1 MSRRRGKRSS
11 GVEGVERATVVSHVS
26 SVGSQLKT
34 LSDKEK
40 HDIHAGVLIAL
51 SEIGFEGLPNFLK
64 RFVDNKTIIKKNDR
78 FCFGIELIESCL
90 ENCNK
95 TILLHNQN
103 RENHLELTIGN
114 VYCGTGGAAPLILD
128 LKNKVY
134 RPSLSKDLL
143 NAARVV
149 DRLSNISFF
158 SRPLVLTDIT
168 DPHFMDLYTAVI
180 SLSATQK
187 HVMTSVANHKTVKPL
202 AEICYLLAGGEEAFR
217 KSPFLSLNIN
227 FLIPPFRFDSEACEV
242 MSESV
247 KYGIPV
253 MANVFGQR
261 GASSP
266 VSVVGSVC
274 QTIAETLSGLLICW
288 LLDPQSKVICG
299 PRAMV
304 TDLRTGGMAGG
315 SGEQAQTTSLINQM
329 MQYYKLPNSSIA
341 GASDS
346 NIPDYQAGYEKA
358 LSIATSAQSG
368 ANLITQASGMLS
380 GLMGVSLESFILDN
394 EICGSILSSMRR
406 IDTSTLDNDLESI
419 KKVINRDKHFLG
431 EADTLKRMNT
441 DFSYPKSAKRLSPE
455 VWIKEKDNTMLID
468 ACKRLEELLS
478 SNFESHLGL
487 ATLKKLETD
496 FDINLDIVFSK
507 G

>member
-1 MSRRRGKRSS
+1 
-11 GVEGVERATVVSHVS
+11 
-26 SVGSQLKT
+26 
-34 LSDKEK
+34 
-40 HDIHAGVLIAL
+40 
-51 SEIGFEGLPNFLK
+51 
-64 RFVDNKTIIKKNDR
+64 
-78 FCFGIELIESCL
+78 
-90 ENCNK
+90 
-95 TILLHNQN
+95 
-103 RENHLELTIGN
+103 
-114 VYCGTGGAAPLILD
+114 
-128 LKNKVY
+128 
-134 RPSLSKDLL
+134 
-143 NAARVV
+143 
-149 DRLSNISFF
+149 
-158 SRPLVLTDIT
+158 
-168 DPHFMDLYTAVI
+168 
-180 SLSATQK
+180 
-187 HVMTSVANHKTVKPL
+187 
-202 AEICYLLAGGEEAFR
+202 
-217 KSPFLSLNIN
+217 
-227 FLIPPFRFDSEACEV
+227 

-315 SGEQAQTTSLINQM
+315 SGEQAQTTSLLNQM

-380 GLMGVSLESFILDN
+380 GLMGVSLESLILDN
-394 EICGSILSSMRR
+394 ELCGSILSSMRR

-455 VWIKEKDNTMLID
+455 VWIKEKDNTMLTD

-496 FDINLDIVFSK
+496 FDINLDIVFSQ